1 MSLLGDIVGGG
12 LGFLVGGPFGAAL
25 GAGLGSAATG
35 GNLKQDILAA
45 GGSYLGGLGL
55 TPGGFSALAPNL
67 GTLPAVAS
75 GEPFGQAL
83 LQNTAEVAGVN
94 AFPGASGFSS
104 LTSGFPDI
112 TSYFSQLAGL
122 GGAGT
127 AGTGITAANLGG
139 SSLGLGGSIGAGAD
153 VGALGATDYSLA
165 GGLPQAGTG
174 LGIQGAPSFTSQLS
188 SLGGLGGGAGGVNY
202 SLLGGGGAGAGGGG
216 FLGSTAGNYLKTGL
230 GALQLAGG
238 LQSYQAGQQRLGQQQ
253 QYAKQLQALMANPSS
268 VQGLP
273 GYQAGL
279 QAVQRS
285 QAAQGYQGSGNMAA
299 ALAGYGGQAYQQQLA
314 NLAQL
319 QGQSAPVSS
328 PLSALTGAGL
338 GAYGIGS
345 GLSGLGYI

>member
-1 MSLLGDIVGGG
+1 MSFLGDLIGGG
-12 LGFLVGGPFGAAL
+12 LGFLVGGPAGAAI

-35 GNLKQDILAA
+35 GNLKQDLLASGA
-45 GGSYLGGLGL
+45 GYLGGLGL

-94 AFPGASGFSS
+94 AFPSLSS
-104 LTSGFPDI
+104 M
-112 TSYFSQLAGL
+112 FSQLAGL
-122 GGAGT
+122 GGAGVP
-127 AGTGITAANLGG
+127 GTGITAANLGG
-139 SSLGLGGSIGAGAD
+139 SSLGLGGTIGAGSEI
-153 VGALGATDYSLA
+153 GALGATDYSLA

-188 SLGGLGGGAGGVNY
+188 SLGGAGGANY
-202 SLLGGGGAGAGGGG
+202 SLVGGGGGGVGGGGGG
-216 FLGSTAGNYLKTGL
+216 FPNTPAGNYLKTGL
-230 GALQLAGG
+230 GGLQLLGG

-299 ALAGYGGQAYQQQLA
+299 ALAGYGGQAYQRQIA
-314 NLAQL
+314 NLATL
-319 QGQSAPVSS
+319 QGESAPVSS
-328 PLSALTGAGL
+328 PLGALTNAGF
-338 GAYGIGS
+338 GAYGAGS
-345 GLSGLGYI
+345 GLSSLGYF